1 MIHSRKRIKS
11 LPTKEQVETERKRY
25 RWKKAYFK
33 ALRGT
38 ISVLTYMA
46 AVAALIATLVL
57 PVLQIEG
64 TSMEPPLVNGD
75 IVLLTKT
82 TAFGRGDICGF
93 AWNNKILIKRVI
105 GIPGDWIE
113 IDTDG
118 TVYLNGEKL
127 DEPYAE
133 QIAFGECDLE
143 FPYQVP
149 QEQYFVLGD
158 MAGFAARGKH
168 TIAIAGAIAVGIL
181 ILDAAITMIKK
192 MHKKVL
198 PRVIMICSFVAMLLI
213 NIFSWNFSSISLML
227 VAAVVSL
234 TIFILQ
240 GAQHQLPVGSFLQGY
255 ATA

>member
-1 MIHSRKRIKS
+1 MRGKWQRGPA
-11 LPTKEQVETERKRY
+11 LPSIRQIESERKRY
-25 RWKKAYFK
+25 RWQQAYFK

-46 AVAALIATLVL
+46 AVAALIATLAL

-64 TSMEPPLVNGD
+64 SSMEPTLTSGD

-82 TAFGRGDICGF
+82 STFGRGDICGF
-93 AWNNKILIKRVI
+93 AWNNKILVKRVI

-118 TVYLNGEKL
+118 TVYRNGEKL

-143 FPYQVP
+143 FPFKVP

-158 MAGFAARGKH
+158 MRE
-168 TIAIAGAIAVGIL
+168 
-181 ILDAAITMIKK
+181 
-192 MHKKVL
+192 
-198 PRVIMICSFVAMLLI
+198 
-213 NIFSWNFSSISLML
+213 SSIDSRNTL
-227 VAAVVSL
+227 VGCVEDDQIIGK
-234 TIFILQ
+234 IFLRIWPIKTLRI
-240 GAQHQLPVGSFLQGY
+240 F
-255 ATA
+255 

>member
-1 MIHSRKRIKS
+1 MKGKWQRRAA
-11 LPTKEQVETERKRY
+11 LPTRRQIEKERRRY
-25 RWKKAYFK
+25 RWQKSYFK

-64 TSMEPPLVNGD
+64 TSMEPTLVNGD
-75 IVLLTKT
+75 IVLLSKT
-82 TAFGRGDICGF
+82 NMLGRGDICGF
-93 AWNNKILIKRVI
+93 SWNNKILVKRVV

-143 FPYQVP
+143 FPFQVP

-158 MAGFAARGKH
+158 MRE
-168 TIAIAGAIAVGIL
+168 
-181 ILDAAITMIKK
+181 
-192 MHKKVL
+192 
-198 PRVIMICSFVAMLLI
+198 
-213 NIFSWNFSSISLML
+213 SSIDSRNTLIGCVENDQL
-227 VAAVVSL
+227 IGKVFFRVWPL
-234 TIFILQ
+234 KTIRIF
-240 GAQHQLPVGSFLQGY
+240 
-255 ATA
+255 

>member
-1 MIHSRKRIKS
+1 MKGKWQKRTA
-11 LPTKEQVETERKRY
+11 LPTIDQIETERKRY
-25 RWKKAYFK
+25 RWQKAYFK

-64 TSMEPPLVNGD
+64 TSMEPTLVNGD

-82 TAFGRGDICGF
+82 IALGRGDICGF
-93 AWNNKILIKRVI
+93 SWNNKILIKRVI

-127 DEPYAE
+127 DEPYAD

-143 FPYQVP
+143 FPFQVP

-158 MAGFAARGKH
+158 MRE
-168 TIAIAGAIAVGIL
+168 
-181 ILDAAITMIKK
+181 
-192 MHKKVL
+192 
-198 PRVIMICSFVAMLLI
+198 
-213 NIFSWNFSSISLML
+213 SSIDSRNTLIRCEENEQIIGR
-227 VAAVVSL
+227 
-234 TIFILQ
+234 IFCRIWPLKEMRI
-240 GAQHQLPVGSFLQGY
+240 F
-255 ATA
+255 

>member
-1 MIHSRKRIKS
+1 MEMKGKWQKRTA
-11 LPTKEQVETERKRY
+11 LPTIDQIETERKRY
-25 RWKKAYFK
+25 RWQKAYFK

-64 TSMEPPLVNGD
+64 TSMEPTLVSGD

-93 AWNNKILIKRVI
+93 AWNNKILVKRVI

-127 DEPYAE
+127 EEPYAE

-143 FPYQVP
+143 FPFQVP

-158 MAGFAARGKH
+158 MRE
-168 TIAIAGAIAVGIL
+168 
-181 ILDAAITMIKK
+181 
-192 MHKKVL
+192 
-198 PRVIMICSFVAMLLI
+198 
-213 NIFSWNFSSISLML
+213 SSIDSRNTL
-227 VAAVVSL
+227 VGCVENEQIIGR
-234 TIFILQ
+234 IFFRIWPLKEIEFFYET
-240 GAQHQLPVGSFLQGY
+240 VY
-255 ATA
+255 

>member
-1 MIHSRKRIKS
+1 MEMKGKWQKRTA
-11 LPTKEQVETERKRY
+11 LPTIDQIETERKRY
-25 RWKKAYFK
+25 RWKKAYAK

-46 AVAALIATLVL
+46 AVAALIATLAL

-64 TSMEPPLVNGD
+64 TSMEPTLVNGD

-82 TAFGRGDICGF
+82 TALDRGDICGF
-93 AWNNKILIKRVI
+93 SWNNKILIKRVI

-143 FPYQVP
+143 FPFQVP

-158 MAGFAARGKH
+158 MRE
-168 TIAIAGAIAVGIL
+168 
-181 ILDAAITMIKK
+181 
-192 MHKKVL
+192 
-198 PRVIMICSFVAMLLI
+198 
-213 NIFSWNFSSISLML
+213 SSIDSRNTL
-227 VAAVVSL
+227 VGCVENEQIIGK
-234 TIFILQ
+234 IFFRVWPLKNFRYF
-240 GAQHQLPVGSFLQGY
+240 G
-255 ATA
+255 

>member
-1 MIHSRKRIKS
+1 MKGKWQKRTA
-11 LPTKEQVETERKRY
+11 LPTIDQIETERKRY
-25 RWKKAYFK
+25 RWQKAYFK

-46 AVAALIATLVL
+46 AVAALISTLVL

-64 TSMEPPLVNGD
+64 TSMEPTLVNGD

-82 TAFGRGDICGF
+82 IALGRGDICGF
-93 AWNNKILIKRVI
+93 SWNNKILIKRVI

-143 FPYQVP
+143 FPFQVP

-158 MAGFAARGKH
+158 MRE
-168 TIAIAGAIAVGIL
+168 
-181 ILDAAITMIKK
+181 
-192 MHKKVL
+192 
-198 PRVIMICSFVAMLLI
+198 
-213 NIFSWNFSSISLML
+213 SSIDSRNTL
-227 VAAVVSL
+227 VGCVENEQIIGK
-234 TIFILQ
+234 IFFRVWPLKDLQ
-240 GAQHQLPVGSFLQGY
+240 YFG
-255 ATA
+255 

>member
-1 MIHSRKRIKS
+1 MKGKWQKRTAI
-11 LPTKEQVETERKRY
+11 PTLNQVETERKRY
-25 RWKKAYFK
+25 RWKKAYFR

-38 ISVLTYMA
+38 ISVLTYVA

-64 TSMEPPLVNGD
+64 TSMEPTLTSGD
-75 IVLLTKT
+75 IVLLNKT
-82 TAFGRGDICGF
+82 TVFGRGDICGF

-127 DEPYAE
+127 DEPYAD

-143 FPYQVP
+143 FPFQVP

-158 MAGFAARGKH
+158 MRE
-168 TIAIAGAIAVGIL
+168 
-181 ILDAAITMIKK
+181 
-192 MHKKVL
+192 
-198 PRVIMICSFVAMLLI
+198 
-213 NIFSWNFSSISLML
+213 SSIDSRNTL
-227 VAAVVSL
+227 VGCVENDQIIGKVFFRIWPL
-234 TIFILQ
+234 EDIRIF
-240 GAQHQLPVGSFLQGY
+240 
-255 ATA
+255 